1 MKRNNEGRTGDEH
14 LKNDKISLTDAS
26 AAVAAFG
33 CTMFS
38 AVMVPLM
45 YSRTGMPFAGVYTVT
60 IVSIM
65 LTTIAA
71 SIVARTP
78 LIIAPAVGLNAYIAY
93 LVVISRGMMWGDALG
108 IVLVSAAI
116 FIAMMMSSL
125 REKLL
130 KSLPQSIRAGLMA
143 GLGIL
148 IAVYGL
154 IEGHLIMMSPMTLV
168 TLGSFADPMAY
179 LSALGIAL
187 TLVLIVRRV
196 HGALVIGMAVT
207 MVLSLLEGSFAFPA
221 APFMLPERFDEVMLH
236 VSFGFI
242 ADALT
247 QGDMGAISEYL
258 TTLLT
263 VFLVMSFESMGVIEA
278 IKNFSHGNTCNDES
292 DASIDAEKSLK
303 ASAGAG
309 IVGSLFGAGAFVP
322 SWGSLV
328 ASEVGG
334 RRSRIAEIVALLFL
348 ALLFCAPTAQAIA
361 EMPAIVAAPLVVT
374 GAMIF
379 MNGASFALSP
389 SLMKHGNLTESLPAF
404 ITMVAIPFTFS
415 LSDGL
420 GIGIIMFVILKLAAG
435 KRSDLTPLTMIF
447 AALWLIHWLF

>member
-1 MKRNNEGRTGDEH
+1 MTGDEH
-14 LKNDKISLTDAS
+14 LEKGKISLADVS
-26 AAVAAFG
+26 AAIAAFG
-33 CTMFS
+33 CTLFT

-45 YSRTGMPFAGVYTVT
+45 YSRAGMPFSGVYTVT

-71 SIVARTP
+71 SIVTRTP
-78 LIIAPAVGLNAYIAY
+78 LIMAPAVGLNAYIAY

-108 IVLVSAAI
+108 IMLVSSVI
-116 FIAMMMSSL
+116 FVAMMMSSL

-154 IEGHLIMMSPMTLV
+154 IEGHIIMTSPVTLV

-179 LSALGIAL
+179 LSVVGIAL
-187 TLVLIVRRV
+187 TMVLIVRRV
-196 HGALVIGMAVT
+196 RGAFIIGMAVT
-207 MVLSLLEGSFAFPA
+207 LVLSLIEGSFAFPK
-221 APFMLPERFDEVMLH
+221 APFMLPERFDEVALH

-263 VFLVMSFESMGVIEA
+263 VFLVMSFESMGMVET
-278 IKNFSHGNTCNDES
+278 IKNISHDKARDDES
-292 DASIDAEKSLK
+292 VTSINAEKSLK

-309 IVGSLFGAGAFVP
+309 IVSALLGAGAFAP

-328 ASEVGG
+328 AVGASG
-334 RRSRIAEIVALLFL
+334 RRRIVTIVSLLFL

-361 EMPAIVAAPLVVT
+361 AMPAIVAAPLVVT

>member
-1 MKRNNEGRTGDEH
+1 M
-14 LKNDKISLTDAS
+14 
-26 AAVAAFG
+26 
-33 CTMFS
+33 
-38 AVMVPLM
+38 
-45 YSRTGMPFAGVYTVT
+45 
-60 IVSIM
+60 
-65 LTTIAA
+65 
-71 SIVARTP
+71 
-78 LIIAPAVGLNAYIAY
+78 
-93 LVVISRGMMWGDALG
+93 
-108 IVLVSAAI
+108 
-116 FIAMMMSSL
+116 
-125 REKLL
+125 
-130 KSLPQSIRAGLMA
+130 
-143 GLGIL
+143 
-148 IAVYGL
+148 
-154 IEGHLIMMSPMTLV
+154 
-168 TLGSFADPMAY
+168 
-179 LSALGIAL
+179 
-187 TLVLIVRRV
+187 VLIVRRV
-196 HGALVIGMAVT
+196 RGAFIIGMAVT
-207 MVLSLLEGSFAFPA
+207 LVLSLIEGSFAFPK
-221 APFMLPERFDEVMLH
+221 APFMLPERFDEVALH

-263 VFLVMSFESMGVIEA
+263 VFLVMSFESMGMVET
-278 IKNFSHGNTCNDES
+278 IKNISHDKARDDES
-292 DASIDAEKSLK
+292 VTSINAEKSLK

-309 IVGSLFGAGAFVP
+309 IVSALLGAGAFAP

-328 ASEVGG
+328 AVGASG
-334 RRSRIAEIVALLFL
+334 RRRIVTIVSLLFL